1 MAQLDSTITFKWW
14 NDSKEIPETHIS
26 ELEENALA
34 RISHMIQKGFIAGE
48 LSATIVNYPNENEKV
63 EYRGSWEY
71 RTVTKE

>member
-1 MAQLDSTITFKWW
+1 MAQLESTITFKWW

-26 ELEENALA
+26 ELEERAIA
-34 RISHMIQKGFIAGE
+34 RIAYMIQKHYISGE
-48 LSATIVNYPNENEKV
+48 LLETIINYPNENEEV

>member
-1 MAQLDSTITFKWW
+1 MAQLEYAITFKWW

-34 RISHMIQKGFIAGE
+34 RISHMIQKGYIAGE
-48 LSATIVNYPNENEKV
+48 LSATILNHLEGNEV